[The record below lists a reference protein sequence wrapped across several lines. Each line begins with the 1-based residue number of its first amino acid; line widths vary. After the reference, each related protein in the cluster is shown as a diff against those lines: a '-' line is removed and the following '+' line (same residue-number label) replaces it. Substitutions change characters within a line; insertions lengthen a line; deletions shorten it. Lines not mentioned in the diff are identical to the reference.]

1 MLNHMLRN
9 FGLRRAPSHRYR
21 NAGGG
26 ALLPILGY
34 LAYRYREPIGRFLR
48 DKVSSFQQRRSSTN
62 EGFATQTTR

>member
-9 FGLRRAPSHRYR
+9 LGLRRAPSHRYR

-48 DKVSSFQQRRSSTN
+48 EKLSSLRQRGSGPEPGIAAGTSR
-62 EGFATQTTR
+62 